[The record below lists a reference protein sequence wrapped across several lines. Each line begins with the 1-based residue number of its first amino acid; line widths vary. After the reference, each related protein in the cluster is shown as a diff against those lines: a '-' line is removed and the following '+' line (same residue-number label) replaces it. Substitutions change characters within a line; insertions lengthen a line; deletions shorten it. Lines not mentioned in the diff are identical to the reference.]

1 MEIEIQEEKNKKIKA
16 ELGLYKIREVEIEDM
31 NLKIEEL
38 ELGEQL
44 SSPSFDEKVQTS
56 ISCKDNSTIM
66 SEIEGLK
73 KKIRIYEIANKRID
87 NALKV
92 LNDFEKD
99 IITKIFIEHKSI
111 SRTSAELFKNR
122 KSIKKVINKAIPKIR
137 LY

>member
-31 NLKIEEL
+31 KLKIEEL

-73 KKIRIYEIANKRID
+73 KKIRIY
-87 NALKV
+87 LW
-92 LNDFEKD
+92 
-99 IITKIFIEHKSI
+99 
-111 SRTSAELFKNR
+111 
-122 KSIKKVINKAIPKIR
+122 
-137 LY
+137 